1 MSSVNVGKV
10 FRFAVVAVVTV
21 RIKPPTLCLVSGG
34 MLKFIIFILCE
45 LSRLWQRATLY
56 TLEPFG
62 LVVYK
67 IEQTGKCDAFNIL
80 LLGGKK
86 LHRIVGKPI
95 Q

>member
-45 LSRLWQRATLY
+45 LSRLWQRATFNA
-56 TLEPFG
+56 LESFG
-62 LVVYK
+62 LIVDEIK
-67 IEQTGKCDAFNIL
+67 QTGKRDAFNIL

-86 LHRIVGKPI
+86 LQGIVCQPV

>member
-1 MSSVNVGKV
+1 MSSVIVRKILGLSV
-10 FRFAVVAVVTV
+10 SVVVVV
-21 RIKPPTLCLVSGG
+21 EVKPPTLCLVSGG

-45 LSRLWQRATLY
+45 LSRLWQRATFNA
-56 TLEPFG
+56 LESFG
-62 LVVYK
+62 LIVDEIK
-67 IEQTGKCDAFNIL
+67 QTGKRDAFNIL

>member
-10 FRFAVVAVVTV
+10 FRFAVVVVV
-21 RIKPPTLCLVSGG
+21 VVEVKPPTLCLVSGG
-34 MLKFIIFILCE
+34 VFKFIIFILCE

-62 LVVYK
+62 FVVYE
-67 IEQTGKCDAFNIL
+67 IEQTGKRDAFNIL

-86 LHRIVGKPI
+86 LQGIIGKPI

>member
-1 MSSVNVGKV
+1 MSSVIVRKILGLSV
-10 FRFAVVAVVTV
+10 SVVVVV
-21 RIKPPTLCLVSGG
+21 EVKPPTLCLVSGG
-34 MLKFIIFILCE
+34 MLKFIVFILCE

-62 LVVYK
+62 LIVYK
-67 IEQTGKCDAFNIL
+67 IEQTGKRDAFNIL